1 LGEWAAFLSGQC
13 LTNKTVSSFIVSV
26 LSING
31 LYVGGEGRK
40 PLLVMNLDQ
49 IRNFYE
55 VATHKSFTLAA
66 EKLFRTQPAISTQ
79 VRMLEEEL
87 GEKLFDRI
95 GKKICLTQAGEL
107 LFGYAERLLRL
118 HDEAK
123 LAITELNA
131 SPKGKVFIGANEAT
145 CLYVLPQLFALFKEK
160 YPEVQISIYRNF
172 SKKVVDKI
180 LDNELDFGIVTLP
193 VPDRDLHMMPI
204 AEDELW
210 LITSPN
216 HPLEDRGSVQLE
228 DVVPYPFIFHKAGTT
243 RERLMKHFGPLWEKM
258 NISMELASIE
268 TIKKFVSIG
277 MGISIVPKSYV
288 SDEIERG
295 TLRLV
300 RIRNFK
306 LIRKLGLIYRKNR
319 YLSRASKAFLEVVQQ
334 SLDN

>member
-1 LGEWAAFLSGQC
+1 
-13 LTNKTVSSFIVSV
+13 
-26 LSING
+26 
-31 LYVGGEGRK
+31 
-40 PLLVMNLDQ
+40 MNLDQ

-55 VATHKSFTLAA
+55 VAVHRSFTLAA

-95 GKKICLTQAGEL
+95 GKKVCLTQAGEL

-123 LAITELNA
+123 LAITELNT
-131 SPKGKVFIGANEAT
+131 SPRGKLLIGANEAT

-180 LDNELDFGIVTLP
+180 LENQLDFGIVTLP
-193 VPDRDLHMMPI
+193 VPEHDLHVKPI

-210 LITSPN
+210 LITSPS
-216 HPLEDRGSVQLE
+216 HPLAVQPSVVLE
-228 DVVPYPFIFHKAGTT
+228 DVVSHPFIFHKAGTT
-243 RERLMKHFGPLWEKM
+243 RERLVKHLGPLWEKM

-288 SDEIERG
+288 TDEMERG

-300 RIRNFK
+300 RVRNFK
-306 LIRKLGLIYRKNR
+306 LIRKLGLIHRKNR
-319 YLSRASKAFLEVVQQ
+319 YMSRASKAFLEVVEE
-334 SLDN
+334 SLGKKASL

>member
-1 LGEWAAFLSGQC
+1 
-13 LTNKTVSSFIVSV
+13 
-26 LSING
+26 
-31 LYVGGEGRK
+31 
-40 PLLVMNLDQ
+40 MNLDQ

-55 VATHKSFTLAA
+55 VAVHKSFTQAA
-66 EKLFRTQPAISTQ
+66 EKLYRTQPAISTQ

-95 GKKICLTQAGEL
+95 GKKVCLTQAGEL

-131 SPKGKVFIGANEAT
+131 SPRGKLLIGANEAT
-145 CLYVLPQLFALFKEK
+145 CLYVLPQLFALFKRE
-160 YPEVQISIYRNF
+160 YPDVQISIYRNF

-180 LDNELDFGIVTLP
+180 LDNQLDFGIVTLP
-193 VPDRDLHMMPI
+193 VADRDLYVWPI

-210 LITSPN
+210 LITSPS
-216 HPLEDRGSVQLE
+216 HPLASREAINLNE
-228 DVVPYPFIFHKAGTT
+228 LVPYPMIFHKAGTT
-243 RERLMKHFGPLWEKM
+243 RERLMKHFGKLGDKL

-288 SDEIERG
+288 LNESEQG
-295 TLRLV
+295 TLRLI
-300 RIRNFK
+300 RIKNLK
-306 LIRKLGLIYRKNR
+306 MIRKLGLIYRKNR
-319 YLSRASKAFLEVVQQ
+319 YLSRACKAFLEV
-334 SLDN
+334 

>member
-1 LGEWAAFLSGQC
+1 
-13 LTNKTVSSFIVSV
+13 
-26 LSING
+26 
-31 LYVGGEGRK
+31 
-40 PLLVMNLDQ
+40 MNLDQ

-55 VATHKSFTLAA
+55 VAVHKSFTQAA
-66 EKLFRTQPAISTQ
+66 EKLYRTQPAISTQ

-95 GKKICLTQAGEL
+95 GKKVCLTEAGEL
-107 LFGYAERLLRL
+107 LFGYAERMLRL

-131 SPKGKVFIGANEAT
+131 QPRGKVSIGANEAT

-172 SKKVVDKI
+172 SKKVLDKI
-180 LDNELDFGIVTLP
+180 LENQLDFGIVTLP
-193 VPDRDLHMMPI
+193 VPEKDVHVMPI

-210 LITSPN
+210 LITSPT
-216 HPLEDRGSVQLE
+216 HPLADRGSVRLDE
-228 DVVPYPFIFHKAGTT
+228 VVPHAFIFHKAGTT
-243 RERLMKHFGPLWEKM
+243 RERLMKHFGPIWEKM

-288 SDEIERG
+288 SEEIARG

-300 RIRNFK
+300 RIRNLK
-306 LIRKLGLIYRKNR
+306 MIRKLGLIYRRNR
-319 YLSRASKAFLEVVQQ
+319 YLSHASRAFLQVVEDA
-334 SLDN
+334 LGKNRR

>member
-1 LGEWAAFLSGQC
+1 
-13 LTNKTVSSFIVSV
+13 
-26 LSING
+26 
-31 LYVGGEGRK
+31 
-40 PLLVMNLDQ
+40 MNLDQ

-55 VATHKSFTLAA
+55 VAVHRSFTLAA

-95 GKKICLTQAGEL
+95 GKKVCLTQAGEL

-131 SPKGKVFIGANEAT
+131 SPRGKLLIGANEAT

-180 LDNELDFGIVTLP
+180 LENQLDFGIVTLP
-193 VPDRDLHMMPI
+193 VPDHDLHVMPI

-210 LITSPN
+210 LITSPS
-216 HPLEDRGSVQLE
+216 HPLGRPAVGGTGRRGFA
-228 DVVPYPFIFHKAGTT
+228 PF
-243 RERLMKHFGPLWEKM
+243 HF
-258 NISMELASIE
+258 S
-268 TIKKFVSIG
+268 
-277 MGISIVPKSYV
+277 
-288 SDEIERG
+288 
-295 TLRLV
+295 
-300 RIRNFK
+300 
-306 LIRKLGLIYRKNR
+306 
-319 YLSRASKAFLEVVQQ
+319 Q
-334 SLDN
+334 SGHNA

>member
-1 LGEWAAFLSGQC
+1 
-13 LTNKTVSSFIVSV
+13 
-26 LSING
+26 
-31 LYVGGEGRK
+31 
-40 PLLVMNLDQ
+40 MNLDQ

-55 VATHKSFTLAA
+55 VAVHRSFTLAA

-95 GKKICLTQAGEL
+95 GKKVCLTQAGEL

-131 SPKGKVFIGANEAT
+131 SPRGKILIGANEAT
-145 CLYVLPQLFALFKEK
+145 CLYVLPQLFALFKGK

-180 LDNELDFGIVTLP
+180 LENQLDFGIVTLP
-193 VPDRDLHMMPI
+193 VPDRDLHVMPI

-210 LITSPN
+210 LITSPG
-216 HPLEDRGSVQLE
+216 HPLADRTTVALE
-228 DVVPYPFIFHKAGTT
+228 DVVSYPFIFHKAGTT
-243 RERLMKHFGPLWEKM
+243 RERLVKHLGPLWEKM

-288 SDEIERG
+288 SDEMERG

-300 RIRNFK
+300 RMRNFK
-306 LIRKLGLIYRKNR
+306 LIRKLGLIHRKNR
-319 YLSRASKAFLEVVQQ
+319 YMSHASKAFLDVVEE
-334 SLDN
+334 SLGKKVAL